1 MSIRK
6 RICALLV
13 PVLILTG
20 CNGVD
25 IKEADGT
32 SEAGNTAADQSTAGS
47 MADPSEVVNAVTE
60 QIPISSMVEKGT
72 DELTT
77 YFGALDTSEVESGAY
92 CLCGSGALPDA
103 AAVIKFKTDEAAKAA
118 EEALQKKLDYQIEVF
133 TSYTPDEMYKLETAK
148 VYSYGNYAVYL
159 ALSDNEAAKS
169 IVDEKLKG

>member
-1 MSIRK
+1 MNIRK

-13 PVLILTG
+13 PVLLLTG
-20 CNGVD
+20 CNGAD
-25 IKEADGT
+25 IKETD
-32 SEAGNTAADQSTAGS
+32 DQSENNSAVS
-47 MADPSEVVNAVTE
+47 AAVDPSEVVNAVTE
-60 QIPISSMVEKGT
+60 QISISSMVEKGT

-103 AAVIKFKTDEAAKAA
+103 VAVIKFKTAEAAKAA

-133 TSYTPDEMYKLETAK
+133 SSYTPDEMYKLDTAK
-148 VYSYGNYAVYL
+148 IYSYGNYAVYL

-169 IVDEKLKG
+169 IVDEKIKG